1 MKLTLWVITL
11 LILAG
16 ILGTGVFLNPQV
28 VRIVLTP
35 AFDGVYYYVE
45 LPLGVA
51 VFGGMVFG
59 AFVGYILNSLWRL

>member
-1 MKLTLWVITL
+1 MKLTLWVISV

-16 ILGTGVFLNPQV
+16 ILGMGVFLNPKV

-35 AFDGVYYYVE
+35 TFDGIYYYLE

-51 VFGGMVFG
+51 VFGGMVLG
-59 AFVGYILNSLWRL
+59 AFIGHILSSLLRL